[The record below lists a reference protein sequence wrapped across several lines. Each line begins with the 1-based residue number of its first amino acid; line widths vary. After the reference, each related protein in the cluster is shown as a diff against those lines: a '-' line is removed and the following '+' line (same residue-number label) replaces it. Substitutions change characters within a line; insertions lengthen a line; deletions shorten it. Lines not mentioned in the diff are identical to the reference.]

1 MLGWF
6 HLINSVTARAKISNI
21 TLLTIINKNQM
32 SEKKTPL
39 QKVNAILDKLTID
52 EAIEAY
58 HAAGEHLHKRIEA
71 SKIEAEYQLQK
82 LKGE

>member
-1 MLGWF
+1 
-6 HLINSVTARAKISNI
+6 
-21 TLLTIINKNQM
+21 M